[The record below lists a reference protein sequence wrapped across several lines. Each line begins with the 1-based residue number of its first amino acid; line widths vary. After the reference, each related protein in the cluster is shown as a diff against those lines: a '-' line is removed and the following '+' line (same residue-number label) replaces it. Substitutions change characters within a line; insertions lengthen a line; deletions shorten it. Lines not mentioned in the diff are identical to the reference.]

1 MVATA
6 RSAAAAQINPL
17 YSLCG
22 ANVYDH
28 TSLRPKTGHLDQFSP
43 FAGLWPAVV
52 TNTPIH

>member
-22 ANVYDH
+22 ANVYAH